1 METELP
7 LTLDLLVAFG
17 LYCLAAGIGGVLA
30 PERWIGMLDDL
41 GRPAVS
47 YIAGFAVFAIGV
59 AIILAHNL
67 WTDPLAVLV
76 SLLGWGAAIEG
87 LILIAWPAPLLAI
100 ARSFLG
106 STRLWAFVSVF
117 IGAVLIAIGM
127 TARAAPVIYV

>member
-17 LYCLAAGIGGVLA
+17 LYCLAAGVGGVLA
-30 PERWIGMLDDL
+30 PERWRGMLEDL
-41 GRPAVS
+41 ERPAVS

-67 WTDPLAVLV
+67 WTDPLAILV

-87 LILIAWPAPLLAI
+87 LILIATPALLLAI
-100 ARSFLG
+100 ARPFLG
-106 STRLWAFVSVF
+106 AIRIWAFVSVF

-127 TARAAPVIYV
+127 TAHANPIIYV